1 VSEVLKKIGEQLF
14 LIGVAHVLPTSA
26 AEVGRVIKRER
37 PDVVAVELCPIR
49 YLALTQGEQRPG
61 VLDAVRAGPKLLLLS
76 GLLWLSQNK
85 FSHQTGMPA
94 GEEMLV
100 AIEHAREI
108 GAQIELIDQDIRLTF
123 QRLIDLMP
131 WRERLRLFA
140 ELLIGLL
147 PIGKPV
153 KLERLTDEQIVN
165 YLLDD
170 LKRTSPTLYEVLI
183 QERDTHMASKLAM
196 LLSENKKVVCVV
208 GAGHVPGIFDRLSR
222 GNSEGWGTRLKYE
235 VGG

>member
-26 AEVGRVIKRER
+26 AEVGEIIKRER
-37 PDVVAVELCPIR
+37 PDIVAVELCPTR
-49 YLALTQGEQRPG
+49 YLALTQGEQRAG
-61 VLDAVRAGPKLLLLS
+61 VLDATRAGPKLLLLS
-76 GLLWLSQNK
+76 GLLWLLQNK
-85 FSHQTGMPA
+85 FSRQTGMPA

-100 AIEHAREI
+100 AIKHAREI
-108 GAQIELIDQDIRLTF
+108 GARIEMIDRDIGLTF

-147 PIGKPV
+147 PIDKPV

-165 YLLDD
+165 YLLED
-170 LKRTSPTLYEVLI
+170 LKRASPILYEILI
-183 QERDTHMASKLAM
+183 QERDAYMASKLAM
-196 LLSENKKVVCVV
+196 LLSESKKVVCVV

-222 GNSEGWGTRLKYE
+222 GNPEGWVVSLKYE

>member
-1 VSEVLKKIGEQLF
+1 MSEVLKKIGEQLF